1 MTIEEIRELVRA
13 GRYEVSIHAQ
23 QERLE
28 EDLDLN
34 EIEAA
39 LLQGELIED
48 YPEDPRGPSCLVGR
62 LAGPKPIHI
71 VIGWATRKQQVE
83 RILRLITVYIPRP
96 PKWIDLRTRGTKP

>member
-1 MTIEEIRELVRA
+1 MTIEEIKELVRA

-39 LLQGELIED
+39 LLQGELIEN
-48 YPEDPRGPSCLVGR
+48 YPEDPRGPSCLVGGP
-62 LAGPKPIHI
+62 AGSKPIHV
-71 VIGWATRKQQVE
+71 VIGWATKNSR
-83 RILRLITVYIPRP
+83 LREP
-96 PKWIDLRTRGTKP
+96 